1 MDVII
6 VIAGYVILLNLL
18 EFALMGIDKW
28 KAKSYA
34 WRIPES
40 TLFIVAIIGGSIGAI
55 IGMRVFH
62 HKTRHRYFTYGMPAI
77 LIIQLL
83 LLYILSKA
91 PFEFLI
97 M

>member
-1 MDVII
+1 MDVIT
-6 VIAGYVILLNLL
+6 VIALYVILLNLL

-28 KAKSYA
+28 KAKTYG

-40 TLFIVAIIGGSIGAI
+40 TLFIVAMIGGSIGAV

-62 HKTRHRYFTYGMPAI
+62 HKTRHRRFVYGMPAI
-77 LIIQLL
+77 LIAQLL

-91 PFEFLI
+91 PLEFMI

>member
-1 MDVII
+1 MDVIT
-6 VIAGYVILLNLL
+6 VIAVYVIALNAL

-28 KAKSYA
+28 KAKNYG

-40 TLFIVAIIGGSIGAI
+40 TLFIIAMIGGSIGAI
-55 IGMRVFH
+55 IGMRLFH
-62 HKTRHRYFTYGMPAI
+62 HKTRHRRFVYGMPAI
-77 LIIQLL
+77 LMIQLL
-83 LLYILSKA
+83 FFYILSKA